1 MHTCIHL
8 SSLFFLEESHPSL
21 SPWNTGFCFL
31 KRQGMTF
38 YRRATLLAQYLDNTM
53 KVAGAERTERDERE
67 GGREQERGL

>member
-1 MHTCIHL
+1 
-8 SSLFFLEESHPSL
+8 
-21 SPWNTGFCFL
+21 
-31 KRQGMTF
+31 MTF